1 MKGLL
6 TDALVAVQFLTVAPA
21 LLRRSITPL
30 ELGKS
35 VAHFPLVGLLIGLL
49 LFGLHRLLEA
59 VFPAGVGAAILLGV
73 WLLCSG
79 ALHFDGFVDAV
90 DGLLDGRTT
99 EDRLRILRDER
110 VGAFAVAA
118 GGTLLLLKFGALGAV
133 GAKPAALIAAPL
145 LGRWVMSAAIALY
158 PYARA
163 AGLGRAMKENSG
175 WQQFAIASALTTA
188 ALAALA
194 PLAGIAATAAAVVV
208 VGLAAWLLI
217 RFTLGRIPGLTGD
230 IYGALCE
237 VAETL
242 CLLTLV
248 AQWPL

>member
-1 MKGLL
+1 ML
-6 TDALVAVQFLTVAPA
+6 TDVLVAVQFLTVGPA
-21 LLRRSITPL
+21 ILRRSVTPR
-30 ELGKS
+30 ELGQS
-35 VAHFPLVGLLIGLL
+35 VAYFPLVGLLIGLL
-49 LFGLHRLLEA
+49 LLGLHRLLEA
-59 VFPAGVGAAILLGV
+59 VFPSAVGAAVLLGV
-73 WLLCSG
+73 WILSSG

-90 DGLLDGRTT
+90 DGLPGGRTT

-118 GGTLLLLKFGALGAV
+118 GGTLLLLKFGALGV
-133 GAKPAALIAAPL
+133 IGAKPAALIAAPL
-145 LGRWVMSAAIALY
+145 LGRWVMSAAVVLY

-175 WQQFAIASALTTA
+175 WRQFAGSSAFTTV

-194 PLAGIAATAAAVVV
+194 PLAGIAATAAAFVV
-208 VGLAAWLLI
+208 VGLGAWLLI
-217 RFTLGRIPGLTGD
+217 RFTLKRIEGLTGD

-242 CLLTLV
+242 CLVTLA